1 MIAEL
6 DEINVSDA
14 AYSDDHTWR
23 GDSFHD
29 VAAAAQAFLVGRGIA
44 GTSDAQKVR
53 AANAREKASD
63 GADSYSMSEFAALI
77 GRSRGGV
84 RHLINDGKIKA
95 DKRYGL
101 VFIPRAELE
110 KFTK

>member
-44 GTSDAQKVR
+44 GTTDAQKAR
-53 AANAREKASD
+53 AAGARQKASD
-63 GADSYSMSEFAALI
+63 GADAYSMNEFAALI
-77 GRSRGGV
+77 GTTRSYV
-84 RHLINDGKIKA
+84 YHLIKDGKIKA